1 MHAKN
6 ITTLTNTKR
15 EFLYL
20 WAGACQVGQQRPEH
34 KRIALVESVA
44 QCSMWYCTA
53 LYINSYTAAIRRQLA
68 VMRQSLQIKQ
78 FTSKVLVKRDKLSY
92 NESLVQKAELAARSN
107 DPKTTY
113 AIVRQLG
120 EFKPAP
126 LKSVLLKSG
135 SPAQTDR
142 QADER

>member
-1 MHAKN
+1 MSFMYMNQKSELLEPL
-6 ITTLTNTKR
+6 TLLT
-15 EFLYL
+15 E
-20 WAGACQVGQQRPEH
+20 
-34 KRIALVESVA
+34 
-44 QCSMWYCTA
+44 YCTA

-78 FTSKVLVKRDKLSY
+78 FTCKVLVKRDKLGY

-120 EFKPAP
+120 EFEPSP

-142 QADER
+142 QADERWQEHF